1 MLNGLPYQQ
10 YITYIEMMDNLK
22 LELAAEYLVMV
33 ALLVEI
39 KSRMLLPEHKD
50 EEQEEEE
57 PRAYLMCKL
66 MAYEFIKNA
75 ADALDKLPREECD
88 TFATPLDVS
97 MIEIEKKLPSTQ
109 LKDLFLA
116 FHDVLQRVE
125 KHSHHHISREVLATR
140 ERMSTILE
148 NLKKQD
154 SLPFSKLFSTDEGR
168 QGVVISFLA
177 TLELCKEGLLDI
189 SQSELNA
196 SFSIRS
202 AFS

>member
-109 LKDLFLA
+109 LKDLVLA
-116 FHDVLQRVE
+116 FHDALQRVE

-148 NLKKQD
+148 NLKNKIA
-154 SLPFSKLFSTDEGR
+154 SLFQNYSAQMKAGKELWSRFSRPSNSVKKASL
-168 QGVVISFLA
+168 ISVN
-177 TLELCKEGLLDI
+177 
-189 SQSELNA
+189 QS
-196 SFSIRS
+196 
-202 AFS
+202 

>member
-109 LKDLFLA
+109 LKDLVLA

-148 NLKKQD
+148 NLKNKIA
-154 SLPFSKLFSTDEGR
+154 SLFQNYSAQMKAGKELWSRFSRPSNSVKKASL
-168 QGVVISFLA
+168 ISVN
-177 TLELCKEGLLDI
+177 
-189 SQSELNA
+189 QS
-196 SFSIRS
+196 
-202 AFS
+202 